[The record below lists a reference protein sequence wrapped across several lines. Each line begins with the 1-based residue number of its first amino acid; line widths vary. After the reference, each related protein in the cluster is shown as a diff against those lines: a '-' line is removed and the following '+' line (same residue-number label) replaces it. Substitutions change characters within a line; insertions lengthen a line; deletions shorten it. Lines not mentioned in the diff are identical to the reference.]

1 LHKPFYLG
9 LIVALSCVG
18 CAAHAPDTEAG
29 NSSMRD
35 TDLQS
40 FVGIT
45 WVAEDIDGRGVM
57 DTLQS
62 QLRVVSATEVAGL
75 AGCNQYTGTL
85 AVTDRGFRI
94 GPLASTRKMCPPAIM
109 DQEERF
115 LRALENVQRA
125 RTQNGL
131 LYLLDADGSVRLRFW
146 RSKEP
151 R

>member
-1 LHKPFYLG
+1 
-9 LIVALSCVG
+9 
-18 CAAHAPDTEAG
+18 
-29 NSSMRD
+29 MRD

-109 DQEERF
+109 DQEQRF
-115 LRALENVQRA
+115 LRALESVQHA

-146 RSKEP
+146 RSKDP